1 MTTTAPTHLDWIPL
15 TIFLI
20 TYGLIAF
27 ESNVGLYLDRT
38 ATAFCGAVAMVLAG
52 ALGPSEALRSIDWGT
67 IAFLLGMMILVAH
80 FQVSGFFHWVAVAV
94 ARVARTRFQLLALVV
109 FASGILSA
117 FFVND
122 TICLI
127 FAPLVL
133 ALTAELDLPLAP
145 YAIALALA
153 ANIGSAMSVTGNPQ
167 NALVGVAAHFSFLD
181 FLVHLAPVSLV
192 GLGLELGVLA
202 LMFRKDVFGPLPK
215 HPDPAPAKLDR
226 RLLGKCGAA
235 ASLVLVLWAMG
246 YSFPLVAVSVAAVIL
261 VLGRVRS
268 GEIHHRVDW
277 ELLLF
282 FASLFVVIGG
292 LAESGA
298 VSRLVEL
305 FRPWLGGGAMA
316 QLWGM
321 SGAMLVLG
329 NLVSNVPAVL
339 LFRPLVPHF
348 PRPHLVWLT
357 LACTA
362 TLAGNATPFGSI
374 ASLIVIQH
382 TRRRGGVGFGEFVR
396 VGLVVTLVTTAAAI
410 GILAAEYS
418 LGLHP

>member
-1 MTTTAPTHLDWIPL
+1 VTNAAHLALVPL

-20 TYGLIAF
+20 TYGLIAV
-27 ESNVGLYLDRT
+27 ESNIGLYLDRT

-52 ALGPSEALRSIDWGT
+52 SIGPSAALGAIDWGT

-109 FASGILSA
+109 FTSGILSA

-127 FAPLVL
+127 FAPLL
-133 ALTAELDLPLAP
+133 LTLTAELDLPIAP

-153 ANIGSAMSVTGNPQ
+153 TNIGSAMSVTGNPQ

-181 FLVHLAPVSLV
+181 FLAHLAPVSIV

-202 LMFRKDVFGPLPK
+202 IMFRGQVFGPLPAR
-215 HPDPAPAKLDR
+215 PNPVPVKLNR
-226 RLLGKCGAA
+226 TLLWKCGVAA
-235 ASLVLVLWAMG
+235 ALVLVLWAMG
-246 YSFPLVAVSVAAVIL
+246 YSFPLVAVAVAAVIL

-268 GEIHHRVDW
+268 GEIHQRVDW

-282 FASLFVVIGG
+282 FASLFVVIRG
-292 LAESGA
+292 LVASGA
-298 VSRLVEL
+298 VARLVDV
-305 FRPWLGGGAMA
+305 FQPWLGGAPMT
-316 QLWGM
+316 QLFGM

-348 PRPHLVWLT
+348 PHQHFAWLT

-362 TLAGNATPFGSI
+362 TLAGNLTPFGSV

-396 VGLVVTLVTTAAAI
+396 VGAVVTLVTTAAAMA
-410 GILAAEYS
+410 ILAAEYK

>member
-1 MTTTAPTHLDWIPL
+1 MTPATHLHWFPI
-15 TIFLI
+15 TIFLVA
-20 TYGLIAF
+20 YGLIAI

-38 ATAFCGAVAMVLAG
+38 AAAFCGAVAMVLAG
-52 ALGPSEALRSIDWGT
+52 SITAGQAVAAIDWGT
-67 IAFLLGMMILVAH
+67 LAFLLGMMILVAH
-80 FQVSGFFHWVAVAV
+80 FQVSGFFHWVAAAV
-94 ARVARTRFQLLALVV
+94 TRVARTRFELLALVV
-109 FASGILSA
+109 FTAGILSA

-133 ALTAELDLPLAP
+133 AVTAELDLPIAP

-167 NALVGVAAHFSFLD
+167 NALVGVAAHFTFLD
-181 FLVHLAPVSLV
+181 FLAHLAPVSLV

-202 LMFRKDVFGPLPK
+202 VMFRRQVFGPLPK
-215 HPDPAPAKLDR
+215 RPAPLPVKLQR
-226 RLLGKCGAA
+226 SLLWKCGAA
-235 ASLVLVLWAMG
+235 ALLVLVLWVKG

-268 GEIHHRVDW
+268 GEIHQRVDW

-282 FASLFVVIGG
+282 FASLFVVIRG
-292 LAESGA
+292 LSASGA
-298 VSRLVEL
+298 IDRVVGL
-305 FRPWLGGGAMA
+305 FEPWLAGRPMS
-316 QLWGM
+316 QLFGI

-339 LFRPLVPHF
+339 LFRPLVSRFPHPHF
-348 PRPHLVWLT
+348 VWLT

-362 TLAGNATPFGSI
+362 TLAGNLTPFGSV
-374 ASLIVIQH
+374 ASLIVVQQ
-382 TRRRGGVGFGEFVR
+382 TQARGPGVGFGEFVR
-396 VGLVVTLVTTAAAI
+396 VGVVVTLVTTAAAM
-410 GILAAEYS
+410 GILAAEYA

>member
-1 MTTTAPTHLDWIPL
+1 MPFATHLDWLSI

-52 ALGPSEALRSIDWGT
+52 SLTPGAAIGAIDWGT

-80 FQVSGFFHWVAVAV
+80 FQMSGFFHWVAAAV
-94 ARVARTRFQLLALVV
+94 ARVARTRFQLLALIV
-109 FASGILSA
+109 FTSGILSA

-133 ALTAELDLPLAP
+133 AVTTELELPIAP

-167 NALVGVAAHFSFLD
+167 NALVGIAGHFTFVD

-192 GLGLELGVLA
+192 GLGLELGILA
-202 LMFRKDVFGPLPK
+202 LMFRKQVFGPLPK
-215 HPDPAPAKLDR
+215 RPAPLPVSLNHS
-226 RLLGKCGAA
+226 LLWKCGLAA
-235 ASLVLVLWAMG
+235 ALVLVLWAMG
-246 YSFPLVAVSVAAVIL
+246 YSFPLVAVAVAALIL
-261 VLGRVRS
+261 VTGRVRS
-268 GEIHHRVDW
+268 GQIHQRVDW

-282 FASLFVVIGG
+282 FASLFVVVHG
-292 LAESGA
+292 LASSGA
-298 VSRLVEL
+298 IDRLVRVFE
-305 FRPWLGGGAMA
+305 PWLGGQPMA
-316 QLWGM
+316 QLFGV

-329 NLVSNVPAVL
+329 NVVSNVPAVL

-348 PRPHLVWLT
+348 PHPHFVWLT

-362 TLAGNATPFGSI
+362 TLAGNLTPFGSI
-374 ASLIVIQH
+374 ASLIVVQQ
-382 TRRRGGVGFGEFVR
+382 TRGRGSGVGFGEFVR
-396 VGLVVTLVTTAAAI
+396 VGLVVTLVTTAAAM
-410 GILAAEYS
+410 GILAAEYA